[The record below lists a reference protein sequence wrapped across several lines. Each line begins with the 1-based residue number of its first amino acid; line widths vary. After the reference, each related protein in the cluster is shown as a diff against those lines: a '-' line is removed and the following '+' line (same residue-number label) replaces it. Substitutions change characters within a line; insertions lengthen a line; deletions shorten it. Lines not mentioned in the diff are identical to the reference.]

1 MQLTYKHTYNGTP
14 EQVVALM
21 RNKDFITD
29 VAQHAGATSHDVEID
44 GNVTQLRMSLPVP
57 GDVAKFVG
65 KDVDLSQRFEWSDP
79 AADGTCTGNVDVT
92 VKGLP
97 ISVAAAAV
105 LRPDGATTAG
115 QYDGDLRVK
124 IPLVGGKVEKMVAP
138 FIEQAFAGIE
148 RRAQE
153 WLAREQQG

>member
-1 MQLTYKHTYNGTP
+1 MQLNYEHTYNGTP

-29 VAQHAGATSHDVEID
+29 VAEHAGATSHDVAIS
-44 GNVTQLRMSLPVP
+44 GNVTQLRMTLPVP

-65 KDVDLSQRFEWSDP
+65 GEVDLSQRFEWSDP
-79 AADGTCTGNVDVT
+79 AADGSSTGKVDVT

-97 ISVAAAAV
+97 ITVAATAV
-105 LRPDGATTAG
+105 LRPAGDATSG
-115 QYDGDLRVK
+115 SYSGDLRVK

-148 RRAQE
+148 RRAQD
-153 WLAREQQG
+153 WLARDQQG